1 MNYQIIPVTD
11 FMQNCTLLWCEQS
24 KEAAIVDPGGDMEQI
39 IAAVEQRQLK
49 VSKILLTHA
58 HIDHAGATAKL
69 AADLTCDIEGPHQ
82 EDKFWIDALPQ
93 QSQMFRFPKVD
104 GFTPTRW
111 LQQGDQITVGKRVLE
126 VRHCP
131 GHTPGHV
138 IFVDHDN
145 QLAIVGD
152 VIFKNSIGRTDFPK
166 GDHATLIES
175 IQQQILSLPADTTLL
190 PGHGPTTTV
199 GQEQRQN
206 PYIR

>member
-39 IAAVEQRQLK
+39 LEAVEQRQLK

-69 AADLTCDIEGPHQ
+69 ASHLNCAIEGPHQ

-111 LQQGDQITVGKRVLE
+111 LQQGDQVTIGQRTLE

-138 IFVDHDN
+138 IFVDHDS
-145 QLAIVGD
+145 QMAIVGD